1 MFPAKTKRRYEM
13 SAEKV
18 SLNGEFAGYT
28 GTEEYFKHLFGIVYT
43 DGVQAVAEKYKAYW
57 LIDAVASHQGKMK
70 KEPFQLWT
78 LNGVLTMSTDS
89 DQPILVSQEIPFT
102 DFPSGELKL
111 YLCDGVLMLPSE
123 Y

>member
-1 MFPAKTKRRYEM
+1 M
-13 SAEKV
+13 SADKL
-18 SLNGEFAGYT
+18 SLNDEFANYT
-28 GTEEYFKHLFGIVYT
+28 GTEEYFKHLFGLKYT

-57 LIDAVASHQGKMK
+57 LVDAVASYQSKMK
-70 KEPFQLWT
+70 KEPFQLWVMT
-78 LNGVLTMSTDS
+78 TDNNKGILTMKTDS
-89 DQPILVSQEIPFT
+89 DQPVMVSQEIPFT